1 MNTQAVLETYIENI
15 IQIMTPHGSG
25 TGFILGDLIVT
36 NSHVVS
42 GLKEVVISSKKIKR
56 SIAKVVYDDSYFDL
70 AFIDFDFETP
80 KNPLVLSS
88 KSIEDGDTVI
98 AIGHPYGLNYSA
110 TEGIVSKASRIY
122 GELEYVQ
129 IDAAINPGN
138 SGGPLLSTKGE
149 LVGVNTFIIQDSNN
163 LGFALPYFYVEEALS
178 GYKKL
183 KSQNIIK
190 CPSCKNL
197 INEKDIKNDYCPA
210 CGIKLEIAKLRRK
223 GYNPTGS
230 TKLLE
235 DILASLDINVT
246 LARRSQAS
254 WRVDYGTARIDINYY
269 ENGVIIGDSKLCVIP
284 KENIEKIYDYL
295 LDENKKLSYLR
306 FSINENFVY
315 LSYLIVDSSLTLKEG
330 KTAIERL
337 FVKSNEYDDILIE
350 RFNATKEKRD
360 EED

>member
-1 MNTQAVLETYIENI
+1 MNIHPFN
-15 IQIMTPHGSG
+15 
-25 TGFILGDLIVT
+25 
-36 NSHVVS
+36 
-42 GLKEVVISSKKIKR
+42 
-56 SIAKVVYDDSYFDL
+56 
-70 AFIDFDFETP
+70 
-80 KNPLVLSS
+80 
-88 KSIEDGDTVI
+88 
-98 AIGHPYGLNYSA
+98 AIG
-110 TEGIVSKASRIY
+110 K
-122 GELEYVQ
+122 LE
-129 IDAAINPGN
+129 I
-138 SGGPLLSTKGE
+138 
-149 LVGVNTFIIQDSNN
+149 TFIIQDSNN
-163 LGFALPYFYVEEALS
+163 LGFALPYFYVAEAIE

-183 KSQNIIK
+183 KCKNIIK

-197 INEKDIKNDYCPA
+197 IDEKDIKNDYCPA

-235 DILASLDINVT
+235 DILTSLDVNVT
-246 LARRSQAS
+246 LSRRSQAS
-254 WRVDYGTARIDINYY
+254 WRVDYGTARIDIYYY

-295 LDENKKLSYLR
+295 LEENKKLSYLR

-337 FVKSNEYDDILIE
+337 FVKANEYDDILIK
-350 RFNATKEKRD
+350 RFNATKQKRD